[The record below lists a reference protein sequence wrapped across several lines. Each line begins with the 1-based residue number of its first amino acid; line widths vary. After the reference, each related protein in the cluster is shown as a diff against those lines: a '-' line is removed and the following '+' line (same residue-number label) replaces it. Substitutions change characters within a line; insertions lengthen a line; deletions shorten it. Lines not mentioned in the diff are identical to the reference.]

1 MGTVQMIGAIE
12 FLLHI
17 VGDGGIQLRFHGREV
32 IIDGIGNALREQR
45 GSIEFK
51 QILFHQA
58 AHDVGNVYAL
68 IARPTGPF
76 KAVWVNEGHK
86 ELEILFLAVMRRGCQ
101 QQEMAGDSGK
111 QSAKLVS
118 LGIFNFT
125 APHGGG
131 HFVRFVADDQVPIRC
146 AELVLQFLIA
156 RELVQTGNA
165 EIDFVENVSRYG
177 GFQAVIGQNF
187 KAQMEFLIELVLP
200 LLGQISR

>member
-12 FLLHI
+12 FFLHI
-17 VGDGGIQLRFHGREV
+17 GGDGGIQLRFHGREV

-45 GSIEFK
+45 GSIEFE
-51 QILFHQA
+51 QILLHQS
-58 AHDVGNVYAL
+58 AHDVGNVDAL

-76 KAVWVNEGHK
+76 KAIRVNEGH
-86 ELEILFLAVMRRGCQ
+86 EQLEILFLAVMRRGCQ
-101 QQEMAGDSGK
+101 QQEMAGDPGK
-111 QSAKLVS
+111 HSAELVS

-125 APHGGG
+125 APHGSG
-131 HFVRFVADDQVPIRC
+131 HFVRFVANDQVPIRC
-146 AELVLQFLIA
+146 AELVLQLLIA
-156 RELVQTGNA
+156 RELVQTGDA

-200 LLGQISR
+200 LLSQIAR